1 MDIQVFHFHLALR
14 DLDFREKLTLANT
27 ESNWE
32 AYITVG
38 GFGHGC
44 TGCVGPIGRV
54 HAVGQLVLHFILF
67 QLRDQKKHISE
78 CLRK

>member
-1 MDIQVFHFHLALR
+1 MDVHAFHFHAGGFGG

-32 AYITVG
+32 TYITVG

-67 QLRDQKKHISE
+67 QLRDQKNT
-78 CLRK
+78 LANV